1 MVSLEIQGHNT
12 YFYVFFFSR
21 VVCLPRIEMSII
33 SPEFWNFGDRYGEN
47 RFASHSEKPRGVR
60 RED

>member
-21 VVCLPRIEMSII
+21 VVCLPRIEMSIM
-33 SPEFWNFGDRYGEN
+33 SPEFGEN
-47 RFASHSEKPRGVR
+47 NQQTKDYHAV
-60 RED
+60 